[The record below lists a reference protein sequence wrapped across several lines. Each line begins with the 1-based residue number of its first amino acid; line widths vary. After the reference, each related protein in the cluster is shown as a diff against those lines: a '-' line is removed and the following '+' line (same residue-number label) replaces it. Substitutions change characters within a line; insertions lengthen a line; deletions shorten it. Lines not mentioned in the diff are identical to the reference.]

1 MGDAIT
7 LTLSDGSTVTGKD
20 HTFTL
25 ENELTVTYGQI
36 NGLAGDFY
44 GTYEPISDGPSDKE
58 QATRFL
64 DAYHTLAARYAGQP
78 AEAIEILNIL
88 KKEVDAVN
96 NALAHH
102 QDPSVAYN
110 SLADESWTFQKLTL
124 FRSGIPSY
132 LGLARINWDHFG
144 PDARTAY
151 NAGHS
156 KALEVA
162 IAGDLEKAYA
172 MNAFADH
179 FLEDSF
185 SAGHLRTPRRSLH
198 SSSWFVPAPDYC
210 AKVRMKINPK
220 YKYTGA
226 NSIIANAR

>member
-7 LTLSDGSTVTGKD
+7 LTLSNGSTVTGKD
-20 HTFTL
+20 HPFTL
-25 ENELTVTYGQI
+25 ENGLTITYGQI

-44 GTYEPISDGPSDKE
+44 GTFEPISDGSNDTE
-58 QATRFL
+58 QANRFVN
-64 DAYHTLAARYAGQP
+64 AYNRLAARYAGQP
-78 AEAIEILNIL
+78 EEANVILGIL
-88 KKEVDAVN
+88 QKEVDAVN

-110 SLADESWTFQKLTL
+110 SLPDETKTFQEITW
-124 FRSGIPSY
+124 RRPGAPSY
-132 LGLARINWDHFG
+132 MGLARINWDHFG
-144 PDARTAY
+144 ADARTAY

-156 KALEVA
+156 KSLDVA

-185 SAGHLRTPRRSLH
+185 SAGHLRTPRRYLH
-198 SSSWFVPAPDYC
+198 SSIWLRPAPDIC
-210 AKVRMKINPK
+210 AKARMKINP
-220 YKYTGA
+220 
-226 NSIIANAR
+226 

>member
-1 MGDAIT
+1 VA
-7 LTLSDGSTVTGKD
+7 GKD

-44 GTYEPISDGPSDKE
+44 GTYDPISDGFNDTE
-58 QATRFL
+58 QAIRFVN
-64 DAYHTLAARYAGQP
+64 AYNTLAARYAGQP
-78 AEAIEILNIL
+78 AEAIEILGIL
-88 KKEVDAVN
+88 KKEVDTVN

-110 SLADESWTFQKLTL
+110 SLHNEDWTFQKLTL

-132 LGLARINWDHFG
+132 FGLARVNWDHFG
-144 PDARTAY
+144 ADARTAY

-156 KALEVA
+156 KALDVA
-162 IAGDLEKAYA
+162 ITGDLEKAYA

-185 SAGHLRTPRRSLH
+185 SAGHLRTPRRYLH
-198 SSSWFVPAPDYC
+198 SSSWLLPAPDYC
-210 AKVRMKINPK
+210 AKVRMKTNPK
-220 YKYTGA
+220 IEKIQALTV
-226 NSIIANAR
+226 S

>member
-1 MGDAIT
+1 MGDAVT

-44 GTYEPISDGPSDKE
+44 GTYDPISDGSNDIE
-58 QATRFL
+58 QATRFVN
-64 DAYHTLAARYAGQP
+64 AYNTLAARYAGQP
-78 AEAIEILNIL
+78 AEANEILRIL

-96 NALAHH
+96 NSLAHH
-102 QDPSVAYN
+102 QDPSLAYN
-110 SLADESWTFQKLTL
+110 SLPDETWTFQKLTL

-144 PDARTAY
+144 ADARAAY

-179 FLEDSF
+179 FLEDLF
-185 SAGHLRTPRRSLH
+185 SAGHLRTPRRYLH

-210 AKVRMKINPK
+210 AKVRMKINP
-220 YKYTGA
+220 
-226 NSIIANAR
+226 